1 MYFFSL
7 VNFQITYNFSIILY
21 IIYDYVTC
29 RSFTSLPSFYF
40 PCPAVIGI
48 SLWRTPQCTCTVAS
62 WLINLTDVS
71 LYSGCFIVFQV
82 NNLKKL
88 VKGVHDYYT
97 EVCMLDGLIL
107 WIMCIRGMHGQKLI
121 DKLSL
126 HLQLTPS
133 INP

>member
-1 MYFFSL
+1 MSC
-7 VNFQITYNFSIILY
+7 S
-21 IIYDYVTC
+21 D
-29 RSFTSLPSFYF
+29 RHLPLKY
-40 PCPAVIGI
+40 
-48 SLWRTPQCTCTVAS
+48 PQCTCTVAS
-62 WLINLTDVS
+62 WLINLPDVS

-97 EVCMLDGLIL
+97 EVCMLGGLIL
-107 WIMCIRGMHGQKLI
+107 LIMCIRGMHGQKLI

-133 INP
+133 INPSSMFDLRSIGTSADTQSVFYPHLGRQSTINQLSTNC